1 MSISDTKQVLL
12 IDQTQS
18 VDKQCEDI
26 AKVSISHTK
35 HALLIDQTQSVDYIN
50 SAKTG
55 AKVSISDTKHVLLID
70 QTHTVDRQCE
80 DRCQSADLTTQHA
93 LLIDQK
99 QTAVSVKT

>member
-1 MSISDTKQVLL
+1 MSISDTKHVLL

-18 VDKQCEDI
+18 VDKQCDDI

-55 AKVSISDTKHVLLID
+55 AKVSISPTKHVPLID
-70 QTHTVDRQCE
+70 QTQTVDKQCE
-80 DRCQSADLTTQHA
+80 RRCQRVDL
-93 LLIDQK
+93 
-99 QTAVSVKT
+99 